1 MKDLTIDKTA
11 KTLEVS
17 CTAGRL
23 EFAGCSITNDPKVFF
38 NPIKNWIKE
47 YIKKPKKLT
56 EVNLKFDYIDT
67 ASVKY
72 VFDILTEL
80 KELHARDGY
89 SVLVNWYFDYDDPE
103 ILELG
108 EIIQGK
114 MGMPFNFI
122 EY

>member
-17 CTAGRL
+17 CKAVKL
-23 EFAGCSITNDPKVFF
+23 DFSGCSITNDPKVFF

-47 YIKKPKKLT
+47 YVKKPKKLT

-67 ASVKY
+67 ASVKH
-72 VFDILTEL
+72 VFDILSEL
-80 KELHARDGY
+80 KELHARDGH

-114 MGMPFNFI
+114 MGLPFNFI

>member
-1 MKDLTIDKTA
+1 MKDLSIDKTA

-17 CTAGRL
+17 CSQGKLNFT
-23 EFAGCSITNDPKVFF
+23 GCSITNDPKVFF
-38 NPIKNWIKE
+38 APVKNWIRD
-47 YIKKPKKLT
+47 YLGKPEKLT

-72 VFDILTEL
+72 VFDILNEL
-80 KELHARDGY
+80 KVLNARKGH
-89 SVLVNWYFDYDDPE
+89 SIVVNWYFDYDDPE

-108 EIIQGK
+108 EIIQSKIGIN
-114 MGMPFNFI
+114 FNFI

>member
-17 CTAGRL
+17 CSPGKL
-23 EFAGCSITNDPKVFF
+23 DFNGCSITNDPKVFF
-38 NPIKNWIKE
+38 TPVKSWVKD
-47 YIKKPKKLT
+47 YIQKPEKLT
-56 EVNLKFDYIDT
+56 EINLKFDYIDT

-72 VFDILTEL
+72 IFDILNDL
-80 KELHARDGY
+80 KVLNSRKGY
-89 SVLVNWYFDYDDPE
+89 SAVVNWYFDYDDPE

-108 EIIQGK
+108 EIIQSKIGI
-114 MGMPFNFI
+114 PFNFN

>member
-1 MKDLTIDKTA
+1 MKNLSIDKTA

-17 CTAGRL
+17 CIAGKMN
-23 EFAGCSITNDPKVFF
+23 FTGCSITNDPKVFF
-38 NPIKNWIKE
+38 TPIKNWVRD
-47 YIKKPKKLT
+47 YLKKPEKLT

-72 VFDILTEL
+72 VFEILSDLKDIPQT
-80 KELHARDGY
+80 KGH
-89 SVLVNWYFDYDDPE
+89 SVIVNWYFDYDDPE

-108 EIIQGK
+108 EIIQSKIGI
-114 MGMPFNFI
+114 PFNFV